1 MAGID
6 TVQGA
11 HAAQNLLPETEQ
23 VKAARGTYQGE
34 TVMID
39 PDLCSQLEDLVEE
52 IGMAVAYRGD
62 RRLIE
67 KRKVRHGSSE
77 LDEADNARLA
87 RYRRAL
93 PDLPG
98 AEALQLLFENVR
110 SLDQAASGDERG
122 SDGGTGLRDRIMAE
136 LEAYDADVTNQFV
149 ALELAIQHLAD
160 KDVSPPLNDALR
172 EVQARFAEGDL
183 RRDVRA
189 GFAAALPALEA
200 SPSLG
205 VEPGII
211 RSTYRMMLA
220 DARNM
225 AELFGLLRGFD
236 LKARFTDVVATFTK
250 AAARDLAS
258 TGPSTDR
265 GYLRAL
271 LAELNRLAKA
281 KSVVLMAADLMKLTN
296 RHLPKGEKPSGN
308 ETDVAGNVL
317 RFACNAAPAPEDA
330 QELLAPYRHT
340 PLSAQL
346 VFANGLRELHGDL
359 PADVAPSPQAHLMQN
374 EAIME
379 MLETLVE
386 AEENEYQS
394 S

>member
-1 MAGID
+1 MVGID
-6 TVQGA
+6 TVHGA
-11 HAAQNLLPETEQ
+11 QAAHNLMPETAP
-23 VKAARGTYQGE
+23 VKAAQGTYQGE

-62 RRLIE
+62 RRLME
-67 KRKVRHGSSE
+67 RRKVRQGSD
-77 LDEADNARLA
+77 LDEADTARLA
-87 RYRRAL
+87 KYRRVL

-98 AEALQLLFENVR
+98 VEALQRLFENVR
-110 SLDQAASGDERG
+110 ALDQAAPDDEQAN
-122 SDGGTGLRDRIMAE
+122 DDTAGLRDRIVAE

-149 ALELAIQHLAD
+149 ALELAIQHLAE
-160 KDVSPPLNDALR
+160 KDASSRLNDALR
-172 EVQARFAEGDL
+172 GVQARFAEGEL

-200 SPSLG
+200 SPTLG
-205 VEPGII
+205 VQPGVI

-225 AELFGLLRGFD
+225 ADLFGLLRGFD
-236 LKARFTDVVATFTK
+236 LAGRFSDVVATFTK
-250 AAARDLAS
+250 AASRDLAS

-271 LAELNRLAKA
+271 LAELNRLSKA
-281 KSVVLMAADLMKLTN
+281 KTVVLMASDLMKLTN
-296 RHLPKGEKPSGN
+296 RHLPKGQKPSGN
-308 ETDVAGNVL
+308 ELDVAGNVL
-317 RFACNAAPAPEDA
+317 RFACNAVPGPEDA
-330 QELLAPYRHT
+330 QGLLSAYRHT

-359 PADVAPSPQAHLMQN
+359 PVDVAPSPEAHLMQN
-374 EAIME
+374 EAILE
-379 MLETLVE
+379 MLEALVE
-386 AEENEYQS
+386 AEENEFQAS
-394 S
+394 